1 MSYKG
6 VKRKGN
12 QIEREEI
19 KVSLYANDMILY
31 KENPKDFT
39 QLLELINKFSKL
51 AEHKISI
58 QKLAAFLYTINEIPQ
73 KECK

>member
-1 MSYKG
+1 
-6 VKRKGN
+6 
-12 QIEREEI
+12 
-19 KVSLYANDMILY
+19 MILY